1 MKRRKIQLIA
11 ICLFFSLLLSTFS
24 INLHALNYESVS
36 DSTNTS
42 PTDTSTPS
50 TTDIIEKIEE
60 DDTRL
65 ATEIL
70 SRRERTIKHFNLGNG
85 IYQAVSYGMPVHR
98 RDANGEWIDIDNR
111 LYPTEENARHY
122 ATADGRVYPIFICYN
137 LELVNPVLPS
147 KFIVDCCGL
156 ISVGIVHIWCGNLI
170 FFLICFFVTK

>member
-1 MKRRKIQLIA
+1 MGGMLNESNQSVNNRTPAFCNPYSVLVIILKHIELKKGLHMKRRKIQLIA

-42 PTDTSTPS
+42 PTDTSAPS

-111 LYPTEENARHY
+111 LYPT
-122 ATADGRVYPIFICYN
+122 
-137 LELVNPVLPS
+137 
-147 KFIVDCCGL
+147 
-156 ISVGIVHIWCGNLI
+156 
-170 FFLICFFVTK
+170 